1 MLLLGV
7 SYSLPN
13 QMDSWNI
20 RFSLKRKG
28 KKEKTDKRNI
38 HLQQEEYLPNGHYA
52 CCVFVDI

>member
-1 MLLLGV
+1 
-7 SYSLPN
+7 
-13 QMDSWNI
+13 MDSWNI

-52 CCVFVDI
+52 CYVFVDI